1 MLGDRLKTKMNLFG
15 HPGCINTTKCI
26 FTAAEKGVD
35 IESHFVDPNG
45 GADSEAIR
53 ALSPFGAVPVLK
65 DQDFVVYGTQAIMS
79 YLDDKG
85 FGPSLLPRNG
95 VVRAINYQWSYIA
108 SDHVQPQVVSLLSGD
123 GNREDIA
130 TGFSQLA
137 GQLEV
142 RSPQTRGDYICG
154 NFSLADIHWAAVA
167 HGCDLA
173 GASDLVT
180 ANASVEQWWGQ
191 VKSHPSTSKEKLCAY
206 EVLPTLTDI
215 QNNVLK
221 DLSINA

>member
-35 IESHFVDPNG
+35 IESHFVDPAS
-45 GADSEAIR
+45 GADSDEIR

-65 DQDFVVYGTQAIMS
+65 DQEMVIYGTPAIMS

-108 SDHVQPQVVSLLSGD
+108 TDHVQPQVTALLSGD
-123 GNREDIA
+123 GDRDEI
-130 TGFSQLA
+130 TVGFNALAQQL
-137 GQLEV
+137 QT
-142 RSPQTRGDYICG
+142 RQPQTRGDYICG
-154 NFSLADIHWAAVA
+154 NFSLVDVHWAAVA
-167 HGCDLA
+167 HGCHLA
-173 GASDLVT
+173 GAEELVT
-180 ANASVEQWWGQ
+180 NDAAVKQWWDLI
-191 VKSHPSTSKEKLCAY
+191 KSHPSTSKEKLCAY
-206 EVLPTLTDI
+206 EALPTLSDI
-215 QNNVLK
+215 ENNTLK